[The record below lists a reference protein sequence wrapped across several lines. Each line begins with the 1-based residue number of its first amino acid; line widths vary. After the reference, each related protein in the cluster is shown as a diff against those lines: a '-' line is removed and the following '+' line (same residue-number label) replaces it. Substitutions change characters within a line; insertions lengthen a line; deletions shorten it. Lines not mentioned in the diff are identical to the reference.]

1 MNKKLVLSVLSTAV
15 VASMAASAMA
25 KPDAGFYVGGQVDK
39 YYNIDAFFNH
49 FDEALDEIVDNLDS
63 TTYVDADGN
72 AASFQDILTANGD
85 LSKVMEPARL
95 DHFEKNPYAIVDG
108 TGSYNPEEDE
118 DLLPPVDGG
127 ELKVESV
134 TAITKTEL
142 KVTFNH
148 AIDAAAAENFKIPG
162 LNVESASLDE
172 TKKVVTLKVS
182 GAEAHKTYELTATGL
197 KVNGTTIAD
206 IKKTFEMPDATELFK
221 LSVKAA
227 DPVLKADGA
236 SKTLVTFEVKDAA
249 GNPITAGDIEVAF
262 STTYGS
268 FAEKRVT
275 VQNGVATIL
284 LTSEFLTSDV
294 NANIIAQIVEA
305 ADKDLIGLKAET
317 TVVFSPNPDDVVIG
331 EKPVIASAGASQAD
345 RVVVYFNK
353 DIDLK
358 YFIDEKGKLK
368 DTIKFEVY
376 GNVPNDGDLSK
387 ATKAEVAGVLP
398 VAGNSK
404 GLILVLDKDAN
415 LHDNSN
421 VFVKLTDS
429 TNGVSQES
437 KAPLF
442 KLTDA
447 RQPAMLSV
455 QVQDLRTLKVTFSEA
470 LNKAS
475 VTTYGNWTID
485 GVKLTDTDY
494 EISVGDFIPNTQG
507 GEDTRHVVTIK
518 KKKGYF
524 EAGTHSL
531 QAAKIGDWASK
542 TDPNNIANT
551 QTLDFNIPVDETVPT
566 ATVEVQ
572 SPEQWLVDFNVAVD
586 EDAASAANKFKLQ
599 VYDEDIKD
607 WKTITDPA
615 LKVTKVDDDKF
626 LIETK
631 EDWTQV
637 HNTSTSG
644 KNYFNFKYRLH
655 VEKDSFTNAGNGKQN
670 AELNLLLE
678 GKMLTPDVVSPEIK
692 DIVEVE
698 PGTEFKA
705 IMSEPVK
712 LIDSNEDETLA
723 ENQSALPEP
732 KAEFIAA
739 DNSETIPATVVG
751 YADAY
756 DQEITIKPAKTLKS
770 GEWTLVL
777 RSISDDIGNTAA
789 SLTKTF
795 TVAGEPD
802 QAEEFKVVWAFAD
815 VDADLVVEDEDTN
828 DADKENDYIF
838 LTFSAPFSKTGDFKN
853 VLKTAN
859 YTLDGKDLPV
869 GSQVEAKIEGRDNV
883 ANAITII
890 LPQGTLNGK
899 NAPHVLNISPYLESA
914 KGTKISGALQLKLA
928 YNTDSLDL
936 TAPVVTGVENGETYT
951 VAVTPDSADTDID
964 KVELTKDGTAVAGYA
979 LGTEI
984 KDNGAYVL
992 TVTDKAGNKTV
1003 VNFTVNIAAPD
1014 TTAPVVTGVT
1024 DGDVTNQD
1032 VTPDSADTD
1041 IDTVEL
1047 LKDGNPVAGY
1057 TLGTAVTAEGVY
1069 KLTVTDK
1076 AGNSTVVNFTIDKTA
1091 PTAAVAASGTND
1103 ATTLDLELSGEPV
1116 DAIFVSATTTETA
1129 TVTFNSAT
1137 SAQITVA
1144 NAGAQDGETVVF
1156 KVVDEAGNEQQYT
1169 ATFDGLAG
1177 TWSLS

>member
-275 VQNGVATIL
+275 VQNGVATVL

-368 DTIKFEVY
+368 DDIKFEVY
-376 GNVPNDGDLSK
+376 GNVPNSGDVSALTPLK
-387 ATKAEVAGVLP
+387 VAGVLP

-404 GLILVLDKDAN
+404 GLTLVLDKSEF
-415 LHDNSN
+415 LTDNAN
-421 VFVKLTDS
+421 VFVKFVDS

-437 KAPLF
+437 KASLF

-470 LNKAS
+470 LDENS
-475 VTTYGNWTID
+475 VKTYGNWSID
-485 GVKLTDTDY
+485 GVKLNNTDY
-494 EISVGDFIPNTQG
+494 EISVGDFIPNAQG

-518 KKKGYF
+518 KKTGYF
-524 EAGTHSL
+524 GAGTHSL
-531 QAAKIGDWASK
+531 QAAKIGDWAAKS
-542 TDPNNIANT
+542 DSNNIANT

-586 EDAASAANKFKLQ
+586 EDAASAANTFELQ
-599 VYDEDIKD
+599 VYNEDSKEWD
-607 WKTITDPA
+607 TITDPA

-631 EDWTQV
+631 KDWTKV

-655 VEKDSFTNAGNGKQN
+655 VAASSFTNAGNGKQN

-678 GKMLTPDVVSPEIK
+678 GKMLKPDVVSPEIK
-692 DIVEVE
+692 DIVEVTA
-698 PGTEFKA
+698 GTEFKA

-712 LIDSNEDETLA
+712 LIDSDEDETLA

-756 DQEITIKPAKTLKS
+756 DQEIIITPAKQLKA

-802 QAEEFKVVWAFAD
+802 QAEEFKVLWAFAD
-815 VDADLVVEDEDTN
+815 VDADLVVEDVDSDGDGDN
-828 DADKENDYIF
+828 ENDYIF
-838 LTFSAPFSKTGDFKN
+838 LTFSAPFSTTGDFKN

-869 GSQVEAKIEGRDNV
+869 GSQVVANIEGYNGT
-883 ANAITII
+883 NAITII
-890 LPQGTLNGK
+890 LPDGTLKGK
-899 NAPHVLNISPYLESA
+899 NAPHVLNISKYLESA

-928 YNTDSLDL
+928 YNIDNGSLIPNNAPEAKTGLDQTVVVGAPAIVLAAGDLATDADGDTL
-936 TAPVVTGVENGETYT
+936 TLANPES
-951 VAVTPDSADTDID
+951 DD
-964 KVELTKDGTAVAGYA
+964 TAVATVA
-979 LGTEI
+979 LNGNGELEITPVSAGT
-984 KDNGAYVL
+984 A
-992 TVTDKAGNKTV
+992 
-1003 VNFTVNIAAPD
+1003 NIS
-1014 TTAPVVTGVT
+1014 VEVT
-1024 DGDVTNQD
+1024 DGTDTITVTF
-1032 VTPDSADTD
+1032 
-1041 IDTVEL
+1041 
-1047 LKDGNPVAGY
+1047 
-1057 TLGTAVTAEGVY
+1057 AVT
-1069 KLTVTDK
+1069 
-1076 AGNSTVVNFTIDKTA
+1076 VNAANNA
-1091 PTAAVAASGTND
+1091 PTVANPIAD
-1103 ATTLDLELSGEPV
+1103 Q
-1116 DAIFVSATTTETA
+1116 TA
-1129 TVTFNSAT
+1129 TVGGGDVTVDASSTFADADGDTLTLTADSDDANVATVTVNGTDIVITPVSAGT
-1137 SAQITVA
+1137 TTITVTA
-1144 NAGAQDGETVVF
+1144 DDGKGGTVS
-1156 KVVDEAGNEQQYT
+1156 T
-1169 ATFDGLAG
+1169 TFDV
-1177 TWSLS
+1177 TVS